1 MKKLLSLVMV
11 LCMMLSATALCEVKA
26 NAPEGVVVTDLQQ
39 RAEAP
44 EAIKAR
50 LETAS
55 KGIVENVFHNDQ
67 ILAEIAEQLKNHEM
81 FVSEVFDVDFAADG
95 NPVQLKLQ
103 PSVIPQ
109 YLLVVDSDG
118 AFAPI
123 EFTVEGADVVVDMAQ
138 PGTIIMLC
146 TGDKMGI
153 GQAGASTNAVAPAGP
168 EENDNFM
175 PSISG
180 KPSPEVAGYVG
191 DNGETGAAVIG
202 DTNDDTAAIVVPD
215 ANYVIVTSH
224 AEVDSVADALV
235 RDRLTTA
242 YNQILNADN
251 VGALNGVDL
260 GGKDLVVKDL
270 FDVAVYG
277 EYAHYLCDNDN
288 FFLDVALNT
297 DLTEGQEAVVIHSVD
312 GETWH
317 THAAEEAVV
326 GANGQINLRM
336 FDQGVVALLVPA
348 DNAVQADDA
357 VQSPN

>member
-1 MKKLLSLVMV
+1 MKKILSLVLV
-11 LCMMLSATALCEVKA
+11 VCMMLSATALCEVKA
-26 NAPEGVVVTDLQQ
+26 NAPEGVVITDLQQ

-50 LETAS
+50 LEAAS
-55 KGIVENVFHNDQ
+55 KGIVENVFHNDE
-67 ILAEIAEQLKNHEM
+67 ILADLAEQLKNHEM
-81 FVSEVFDVDFAADG
+81 LVSEVFDVDFTADG

-103 PSVIPQ
+103 PSVVPQ
-109 YLLVVDSDG
+109 AMMVVGADG
-118 AFAPI
+118 AMSPI
-123 EFTVEGADVVVDMAQ
+123 EFTVEGSDVVVDMTQ
-138 PGTIIMLC
+138 PGTIIMLS

-180 KPSPEVAGYVG
+180 KPSPEIAGYVG

-202 DTNDDTAAIVVPD
+202 DTNDDTVAITIPD
-215 ANYVIVTSH
+215 ANYVVVTSH

-235 RDRLTTA
+235 RDRLATS
-242 YNQILNADN
+242 YNQIVNADN
-251 VGALNGVDL
+251 VGALNGL
-260 GGKDLVVKDL
+260 SLNGDLVVKDL

-288 FFLDVALNT
+288 FFVEVALLT
-297 DLTEGQEAVVIHSVD
+297 DLAEGQEVVVVHSVD

-317 THAAEEAVV
+317 THDAEEAVV
-326 GANGQINLRM
+326 GANGQINLRL
-336 FDQGVVALLVPA
+336 FEQGIVALLVPA